1 MIIWEYSCAE
11 YAVGDRKEIRDVAF
25 VLKKLSFIIREFAPT
40 FHTHALELFL
50 KWVLIIKLG
59 LTSEKKKEKNVFL
72 HSRNPTNQGIIE
84 CQKQEKTLRTIL
96 VHPLQM
102 PIGAIIPLK
111 HYEGTF

>member
-1 MIIWEYSCAE
+1 M
-11 YAVGDRKEIRDVAF
+11 GDRKEIRDVAF
-25 VLKKLSFIIREFAPT
+25 VLKKLSFIMREFAPT
-40 FHTHALELFL
+40 FHTHALELSL

-59 LTSEKKKEKNVFL
+59 LTRGKKEKNLFL

-84 CQKQEKTLRTIL
+84 CQRQEKTLRTIL

-111 HYEGTF
+111 RYEGTF